1 MADCGVAV
9 RVAGIRSRRAR
20 ERRPALALAAAVL
33 VAGLGAAFVEDPATG
48 SGGQAQVSL
57 NSTARHMVAE

>member
-33 VAGLGAAFVEDPATG
+33 LAGLGAAFVDDPVTVPG
-48 SGGQAQVSL
+48 VQAQVSP
-57 NSTARHMVAE
+57 NSTAWHMVAE